1 MTLQRRVRRHSCD
14 PDPRERLRALAMGT
28 APASRPRPTDP
39 NPSAPVPPGSHA
51 HDPCPPTGDAGRPS
65 PGGPAIPS
73 APYAMAAPTKPPDT
87 AKGTR
92 SPWDTWTDRV
102 TGAEPWSTGPEGT
115 GAGPPGPG
123 GAPETVTE
131 RGTRAA
137 VSEAG
142 RPADTPPDTT
152 AEHRDR
158 HDRPPSGYEEI
169 RPEPSRSLLAR
180 ITDRWPVGVVPSRR
194 AVLALTVLGL
204 IAVGAALLALRDR
217 PEEVTAEVVAAASP
231 AADAGEVATAG
242 TGTTGPETAGAEGT
256 HGTGGTAPREDLVVH
271 VGGEVAE
278 PGLYTVPPGSRVADA
293 VEEAGG
299 ALPDAD
305 LDTLNLARPLV
316 DGEQVLVGVP
326 SVEGAGEALGSGR
339 PVNINRADVTALTRL
354 PRIGEVIAAEIVAH
368 RETHGP
374 FASVDALVGVNGI
387 GDRTLETLRPHVTVG

>member
-1 MTLQRRVRRHSCD
+1 MAS
-14 PDPRERLRALAMGT
+14 
-28 APASRPRPTDP
+28 SRPE
-39 NPSAPVPPGSHA
+39 AP
-51 HDPCPPTGDAGRPS
+51 
-65 PGGPAIPS
+65 
-73 APYAMAAPTKPPDT
+73 
-87 AKGTR
+87 
-92 SPWDTWTDRV
+92 
-102 TGAEPWSTGPEGT
+102 PE
-115 GAGPPGPG
+115 
-123 GAPETVTE
+123 ETVTE

-137 VSEAG
+137 GSEAG

-169 RPEPSRSLLAR
+169 GPEPSRSLLAR

-204 IAVGAALLALRDR
+204 IAVGAAVLALRDR

-326 SVEGAGEALGSGR
+326 SVEGAGEAPGPGR